1 MPITRIKKINQ
12 LEELIKSYLSNP
24 IIEWGCDTPY
34 VLTSTELLTVDDV
47 KESMDSEDEPIILR
61 VDVESVLYDTIETFI
76 GTHIVAQLYN
86 TYLRASMSGL
96 IDERE
101 QVDDYKLKNVTDT
114 IIRYMTNYK
123 GFNVYQEG
131 YLFRDSAVSEHHF
144 NENIVLREDYTC
156 DATFKDN
163 YPFDI
168 IGHMP
173 YPYNAYQNIM
183 YVPDGEGMY
192 IIGDDTNFVYGW
204 LVCSK
209 SLIEGIPSMLP
220 KLLFRGETAAGTA
233 YDKEKKGWWL
243 FSPVRTECTYLESLD
258 EINDIA
264 NCDIVVTNLLLQS
277 NVNKISL
284 INTIYQFID
293 DDDIGREIRNESLLS
308 VRVST

>member
-12 LEELIKSYLSNP
+12 LEELIKSYLTNP

-34 VLTSTELLTVDDV
+34 VLTSSEPLNVEELGGID
-47 KESMDSEDEPIILR
+47 PILLR

-86 TYLRASMSGL
+86 TYLRASMPGNM
-96 IDERE
+96 DELE
-101 QVDDYKLKNVTDT
+101 EVNDYKLKNITDT
-114 IIRYMTNYK
+114 IIKYMTNYK

-163 YPFDI
+163 YKEQFPI
-168 IGHMP
+168 TEYMQ
-173 YPYNAYQNIM
+173 YPHNTYQNIM

-192 IIGDDTNFVYGW
+192 IIGDDTNYIYGW

-209 SLIEGIPSMLP
+209 ELIKGLDNSALP
-220 KLLFRGETAAGTA
+220 KLLFRGKTAAGTPD
-233 YDKEKKGWWL
+233 DKKKEGWWL
-243 FSPVRTECTYLESLD
+243 FSPARTECTYLESLD
-258 EINDIA
+258 EINDSA